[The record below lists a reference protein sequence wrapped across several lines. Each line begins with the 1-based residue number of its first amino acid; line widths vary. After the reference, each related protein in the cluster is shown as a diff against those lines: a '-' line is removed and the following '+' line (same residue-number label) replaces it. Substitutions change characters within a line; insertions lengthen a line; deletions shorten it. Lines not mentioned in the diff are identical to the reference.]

1 MTPDRIMI
9 IRHAEKPVGDGAGP
23 GIDTN
28 GAVDSESL
36 TVRGWQRAGALAR
49 FFCPNA
55 GGSSVQRKPD
65 AVFATGSG
73 PSSTSKR
80 SMQTVA
86 PLVALLRETSFVH
99 YVDSYLKDERE
110 ALMKEVL
117 AQPGVVLIAWEH
129 KVLPS
134 LVGCLSKAPAVP
146 ARWPDDRYDM
156 VWVLDRTP
164 AGWSFAQ
171 LPQLLL
177 AGDSAI
183 PISA

>member
-9 IRHAEKPVGDGAGP
+9 IRHAEKPVGDDAGP
-23 GIDTN
+23 GIEAN
-28 GAVDSESL
+28 GAVDPESL

-49 FFCPNA
+49 FFCPKDGA
-55 GGSSVQRKPD
+55 SSAQRKPA

-73 PSSTSKR
+73 PGSKSKR

-86 PLVALLRETSFVH
+86 PLVALLKETSPVH
-99 YVDSYLKDERE
+99 YVDSHLKDDRE
-110 ALMKEVL
+110 ALMTEVL

-134 LVGCLSKAPAVP
+134 LVGCLPDAPAAP
-146 ARWPDDRYDM
+146 AHWPDDRYDM
-156 VWVLDRTP
+156 VWVFDRTP
-164 AGWSFAQ
+164 RGWSFTQ